1 MKIWIC
7 PILKNV
13 SVLSNNWLNL
23 HGLNE
28 IEIIESIG
36 VFFKID
42 NFLLS
47 DILNTSR
54 RTKLEEFSDT
64 LFFLHQVDATYCSDN
79 ISVEQISFLIKGCFD
94 LFSGKEEVI
103 FYSYQRTNP

>member
-1 MKIWIC
+1 MQFLFTTIQELPNMKIWIC
-7 PILKNV
+7 PILKCI
-13 SVLSNNWLNL
+13 SLEQNNWLNL

-42 NFLLS
+42 NFLS

-64 LFFLHQVDATYCSDN
+64 LF
-79 ISVEQISFLIKGCFD
+79 
-94 LFSGKEEVI
+94 
-103 FYSYQRTNP
+103 